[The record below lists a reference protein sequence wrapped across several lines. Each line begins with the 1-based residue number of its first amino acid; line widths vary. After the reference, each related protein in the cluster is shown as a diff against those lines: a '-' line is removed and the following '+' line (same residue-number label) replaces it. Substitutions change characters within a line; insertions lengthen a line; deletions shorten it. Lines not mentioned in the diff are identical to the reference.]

1 MQKFLLLMLSLIVS
15 VGVSAETT
23 SVWSGSFEFAA
34 DGNSWHEVA
43 AEKFAD
49 MKLGDKIVVTVSEI
63 TNPDGWAQINLAGK
77 DPWTTVPGTNWGDVK
92 VGENKYEITDDAV
105 LASIKA
111 GGLGIQGKYFVMTGV
126 SIETEGEGPVPTPK
140 VSVWSDIYEFN
151 AAGDGWQEVAADKFA
166 DMKLGDKIVVTVSEI
181 TNPDGWAQIN
191 LAGKDPWM
199 TVPGTNWGDV
209 KVGENTYEIADADV
223 LASIKTG
230 GLGIQGKYFKMTD
243 ISIIVGGTTGI
254 SAVSGKQEGKDS
266 FYSLSG
272 MKVINPRKGIF
283 VKGGKKYIRR

>member
-1 MQKFLLLMLSLIVS
+1 MKKIILSIIAV
-15 VGVSAETT
+15 VGMALSASAAT
-23 SVWSGSFEFAA
+23 SVWSGSYEFGAEG
-34 DGNSWHEVA
+34 DGWQEVA
-43 AEKFAD
+43 AEKFAALE
-49 MKLGDKIVVTVSEI
+49 LGDKIIVTVSEI

-92 VGENKYEITDDAV
+92 VGKNKYEITDDAL
-105 LASIKA
+105 LASIKS
-111 GGLGIQGKYFVMTGV
+111 GGLGIQGKYFVMTDV
-126 SIETEGEGPVPTPK
+126 SIETEGEGPVPSPK

-243 ISIIVGGTTGI
+243 ISIMVGGTTGI

-272 MKVINPRKGIF
+272 MKVVNPRKGIF
-283 VKGGKKYIRR
+283 VMGGKKYILR